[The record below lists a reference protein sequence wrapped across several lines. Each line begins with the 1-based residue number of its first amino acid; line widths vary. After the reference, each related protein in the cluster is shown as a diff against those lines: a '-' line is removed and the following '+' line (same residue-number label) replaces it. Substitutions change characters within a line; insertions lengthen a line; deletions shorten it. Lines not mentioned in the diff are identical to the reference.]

1 MPSTTSAPRSSSR
14 ASTQA
19 KSSVTAEKKE
29 KKTSTKRV
37 RVVEPVTP
45 AEKAKSTAK
54 AADPVPSADSP
65 LPAKGA
71 LKQSSTAGKKAKV
84 VEEPAQVEEVAAE
97 DKEEEEIDFLKGF
110 ESADEGEDSSDEE
123 MEDGNAA
130 EGSKNV
136 FESAKL
142 PKVDKENAGVQNKLE
157 GKDKKKSVSRQS
169 LSGACSISH

>member
-1 MPSTTSAPRSSSR
+1 MPATTSAPRSSSR

-19 KSSVTAEKKE
+19 KSSTSVEKKE

-71 LKQSSTAGKKAKV
+71 LKKSSTAGKKAKAV
-84 VEEPAQVEEVAAE
+84 PEPVEVEKVAGE
-97 DKEEEEIDFLKGF
+97 EQEEEEIDFLKGF
-110 ESADEGEDSSDEE
+110 ESADGGEDSSDEE
-123 MEDGNAA
+123 MEDGDAA

-142 PKVDKENAGVQNKLE
+142 PKVDKETAGVQNKLE
-157 GKDKKKSVSRQS
+157 GKDKKKSVRRHSFP
-169 LSGACSISH
+169 GVP